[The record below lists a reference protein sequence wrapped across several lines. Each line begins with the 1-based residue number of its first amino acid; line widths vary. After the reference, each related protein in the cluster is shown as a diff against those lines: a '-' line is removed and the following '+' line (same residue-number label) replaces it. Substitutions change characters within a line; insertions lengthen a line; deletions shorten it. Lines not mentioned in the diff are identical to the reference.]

1 MKEEQV
7 SVGPEMSHTQLHSG
21 THRHTHE
28 HTGIHRYTD
37 THIYTKAQ
45 ITHIYIKTHT
55 DAQTHA
61 NTHIDTLIYT
71 DTHAHRSPALTLQ
84 HLLQTRHRVPPALL
98 QDRGRFCVPTPH
110 QCAPL

>member
-7 SVGPEMSHTQLHSG
+7 SVGPEMSHTQVHSG

-45 ITHIYIKTHT
+45 ITHIYIKTDT
-55 DAQTHA
+55 RKYT
-61 NTHIDTLIYT
+61 NTHIDTLINT

-110 QCAPL
+110 QSAPL